1 VNEILVVTDASWI
14 VDAVRAAVGKNDV
27 VVHVGSGAR
36 VREVVAE
43 RQPTL
48 VVLDSQ
54 IGSMGGIAV
63 CHDLR
68 LEEGMDRLPRTALL
82 LLLDRRADVHLA
94 RRADLD
100 GWVVK
105 PLDSRRLSRAIRA
118 VADGEQFFDD
128 SFAPAATTA
137 PVAP

>member
-1 VNEILVVTDASWI
+1 MNEILVVSDASWI
-14 VDAVRAAVGKNDV
+14 VDSVRAAARPGDV
-27 VVHVGSGAR
+27 VVHVGSGSR

-43 RQPTL
+43 RQPAL

-68 LEEGMDRLPRTALL
+68 LEEGAGRLARTALL

-105 PLDSRRLSRAIRA
+105 PLDSRRLGRAMQA
-118 VADGEQFFDD
+118 VAGGEQYFDD
-128 SFAPAATTA
+128 SGRPADTTPA
-137 PVAP
+137 VR